1 MSAPLPAAAPPSAG
15 LPRGRRWPVTL
26 LKLAVTLALVAF
38 LLARISPGAALALVG
53 RARPGPLLIALG
65 VFALSVLVGAW
76 QWGRFLAALG
86 IRLRPGELTEL
97 YWVGLFFN
105 NFMPGSVG
113 GDLVKVL
120 DLSRRARD
128 PVAASAATLADR
140 LTGLSAL
147 AALAML
153 AAAGLWTDPA
163 LRPLAR
169 GILLGGALFLLLGAL
184 FYLDPL
190 LRLLYR
196 LGERLSLWPAGGLR
210 ARAVEQLRRLRHQ
223 RALLLRLFALSLL
236 VQGLRVAVHYFVGL
250 ALLGPGGPGLPAYFL
265 AVPPLAFALTLPLTL
280 GGFGLREGLA
290 LPLFAPLGVSGE
302 AAVAIELLAY
312 LAMLAV
318 SLLGGLLF
326 LRRRRALAAQPAAL
340 AEEGA
345 GGPPAA

>member
-1 MSAPLPAAAPPSAG
+1 MRARPAATAEAAPGAA
-15 LPRGRRWPVTL
+15 RRRRPLLTL
-26 LKLAVTLALVAF
+26 LKLALTVALVAF

-53 RARPGPLLIALG
+53 RARLAPLAAALAI
-65 VFALSVLVGAW
+65 FALSVVLGAW

-86 IRLRPGELTEL
+86 IRLRPGELTQL

-153 AAAGLWTDPA
+153 AAAGLWADPA

-169 GILLGGALFLLLGAL
+169 GILIGGTLFLLLGAL

-210 ARAVEQLRRLRHQ
+210 ARAIEQLRRLRRQ

-250 ALLGPGGPGLPAYFL
+250 ALLGMAGPELPAYFL

-318 SLLGGLLF
+318 SLVGGLLF
-326 LRRRRALAAQPAAL
+326 LRRRRAA
-340 AEEGA
+340 GA
-345 GGPPAA
+345 GPAGVAGPGSPGG

>member
-1 MSAPLPAAAPPSAG
+1 MSAPLAAAGPPPASK
-15 LPRGRRWPVTL
+15 PRGRRWLVTL
-26 LKLAVTLALVAF
+26 LKLALTLALVAF
-38 LLARISPGAALALVG
+38 LLARISLGEALALVG
-53 RARPGPLLIALG
+53 RARLLPLGAALA
-65 VFALSVLVGAW
+65 VFALSVLLGAW
-76 QWGRFLAALG
+76 QWGRFLGALG

-128 PVAASAATLADR
+128 PMAASAATLADR

-153 AAAGLWTDPA
+153 AAAGLWADPA

-169 GILLGGALFLLLGAL
+169 WTLLGGALFLLVGTL

-190 LRLLYR
+190 LRPLYR

-210 ARAVEQLRRLRHQ
+210 ARAIEQLRRLREQ
-223 RALLLRLFALSLL
+223 RGLLLRLFALSLL
-236 VQGLRVAVHYFVGL
+236 VQALRVAVHYFVGL
-250 ALLGPGGPGLPAYFL
+250 ALLGSAGPGLTAYFL

-290 LPLFAPLGVSGE
+290 LPVFAPLGVSGE

-312 LAMLAV
+312 FAMLAV

-326 LRRRRALAAQPAAL
+326 LRRRRAAAASADPASG
-340 AEEGA
+340 EGA
-345 GGPPAA
+345 PRA